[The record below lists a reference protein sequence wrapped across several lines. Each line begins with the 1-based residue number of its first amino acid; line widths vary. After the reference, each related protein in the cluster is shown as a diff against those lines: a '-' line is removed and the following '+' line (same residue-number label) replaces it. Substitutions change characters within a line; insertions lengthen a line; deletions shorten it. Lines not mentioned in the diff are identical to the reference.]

1 LIVVIIVSQLHLI
14 STLLPGTHDE
24 ALILNAVD

>member
-1 LIVVIIVSQLHLI
+1 MSIAQGSNKDGKKKD
-14 STLLPGTHDE
+14 LPGTHDE